1 LYEYKEQLCTI
12 DKMQH
17 RTVSLAS
24 RKGRG
29 KKIRKR
35 FRLTPAM
42 TDPHAY
48 WCGEE
53 ILSISESLID
63 SKMATNNNNDNLLRQ
78 ITEAE
83 NSHDVEKLIALV
95 TDDIVIEDVPFVP
108 FGMVMKGKD
117 GVRQGYAFFFEAA
130 PDYKI
135 EPKSWVT
142 SDKSFASEWVLTATQ
157 KGDFP
162 GIPASGKRF
171 SIRGCSFGE
180 FENGKLKRKSDY
192 WDYASLKKQLTG

>member
-1 LYEYKEQLCTI
+1 
-12 DKMQH
+12 M
-17 RTVSLAS
+17 
-24 RKGRG
+24 
-29 KKIRKR
+29 
-35 FRLTPAM
+35 
-42 TDPHAY
+42 
-48 WCGEE
+48 
-53 ILSISESLID
+53 LSISESLID
-63 SKMATNNNNDNLLRQ
+63 SKMATNNNDNLLNQ

-192 WDYASLKKQLTG
+192 WDYASFKKQLTG

>member
-1 LYEYKEQLCTI
+1 MI
-12 DKMQH
+12 
-17 RTVSLAS
+17 
-24 RKGRG
+24 
-29 KKIRKR
+29 
-35 FRLTPAM
+35 
-42 TDPHAY
+42 
-48 WCGEE
+48 
-53 ILSISESLID
+53 
-63 SKMATNNNNDNLLRQ
+63 
-78 ITEAE
+78 
-83 NSHDVEKLIALV
+83 
-95 TDDIVIEDVPFVP
+95 DIVIGDVPFVP

-135 EPKSWVT
+135 DKIEPKSSVT

-180 FENGKLKRKSDY
+180 FENGKLKRKKRLLGH
-192 WDYASLKKQLTG
+192 ASLAKQLPARESR